1 MSHVIND
8 VNKPSDVSL
17 QSEALQATQ
26 PEAQQP
32 LDLVIEV
39 QDREHKQLQK
49 QQLSG
54 SDSIAIGRS
63 WQSDVIV
70 QDECVDATHLTL
82 SLADNGQVLLA
93 DSGTEN
99 GVFVANKR
107 MQGATEYQFG
117 DVIRI
122 GSTTLRVFNASEQV
136 KPALPVSIWQSWSRR
151 LSSKSVLLGATVLVV
166 ICFIL
171 QALMAE
177 GQEFRL
183 SGFLPTVFAAGFF
196 LFVWSLLMSF
206 VGRLFR
212 HESNAKAHWG
222 FGCLLISV
230 GIIVGYFLEII
241 DFNVP
246 SPLLQSISEN
256 LWSGVLIAALVYGT
270 LSFTSFLTHRT
281 KLVWSILLAILPAM
295 AFFVMPLFD
304 EEHEQWSAWV
314 QSETFAMPPAFLL
327 RQSQPLDDY
336 MVNTNKLFEGLDEQV
351 DDAKNSL

>member
-1 MSHVIND
+1 MSHIIND
-8 VNKPSDVSL
+8 VHNPSAASL
-17 QSEALQATQ
+17 QSEA
-26 PEAQQP
+26 PQP

-49 QQLSG
+49 QLLTS
-54 SDSIAIGRS
+54 SNSIHIGRS

-93 DSGTEN
+93 DSSTEN
-99 GVFVANKR
+99 GVFVTNKR
-107 MQGATEYQFG
+107 IKGPVAYQFG

-122 GSTTLRVFNASEQV
+122 GSTTLRVFDASEQV

-151 LSSKSVLLGATVLVV
+151 LSSKLVLLGVTVLAMV
-166 ICFIL
+166 CFIL
-171 QALMAE
+171 QALMAQ

-183 SGFLPTVFAAGFF
+183 SAFLPTVFAAGLF

-212 HESNAKAHWG
+212 HEANAKAHWG

-230 GIIVGYFLEII
+230 GIVVGYFLEII

-246 SPLLQSISEN
+246 SPLLRDINEN
-256 LWSGVLIAALVYGT
+256 IWSAVIIAVLVYGT

-281 KLVWSILLAILPAM
+281 KLVWAVLLSILPAI
-295 AFFVMPLFD
+295 AFFIMPLFD

-327 RQSQPLDDY
+327 RQAQPLDEY
-336 MVNTNKLFEGLDEQV
+336 MVDANRLFEGLAAQV
-351 DDAKNSL
+351 DDAQDGLK